1 MTRTLDAA
9 IAKLAALPSD
19 EHDRIGR
26 WLLQELAGDE
36 HWALRF
42 GTSPDLFSKLAA
54 EARAEKTAG
63 RATDADPGP
72 L

>member
-1 MTRTLDAA
+1 MTRTLDTA

-26 WLLQELAGDE
+26 WLLQELADDE

-42 GTSPDLFSKLAA
+42 WNLAGSTQQ
-54 EARAEKTAG
+54 AR
-63 RATDADPGP
+63 R
-72 L
+72 